1 MTRHPLQTALFRA
14 ALVGV
19 AAALVGCLG
28 IHTRRPYDPSQARS
42 DADVDRTK
50 PTLPEQQ
57 IDEFGFAVYWD
68 SFIRDE
74 VITGVWVEG
83 TGRDPLRTDR
93 ALRRGSKPQ
102 LYAFT
107 AAHRLYQI
115 DMHSGMV
122 NWVYD
127 VGKPLSFMDGR
138 PIAEWSYTE
147 RDQETGL
154 QFYDEIFFVANDW
167 LYALD
172 KDNGSLLWRLE
183 LPFGASSPPAASRT
197 HVFVGAWNDR
207 IYAIQKDR
215 PSVIDWNWRTD
226 GDLVARPAVDSDS
239 SQVFV
244 ASSDGN
250 LYTFD
255 AAKGDPKEPFPTGG
269 RLRIDPIAY
278 RNLLYLG
285 SEDFNLYV
293 LNTDEGTVVHRFGAG
308 APITSV
314 PVACMNPLN
323 PDGSVS
329 VSVYFAAM
337 GEGMFALE
345 RQARTSGSRRIP
357 HPEQWNR
364 PDAFQFIC
372 RGMDDVY
379 LREPGGDANQP
390 RKFRISR
397 LDAADGHFRD
407 AIELANVDYYVS
419 NYNSPH
425 APDRNEN
432 LVGGMIVLG
441 FRNGWIIALKEK
453 TTMPGGTLPTQGGGP
468 G

>member
-1 MTRHPLQTALFRA
+1 VTRHPLQTALFRA

-255 AAKGDPKEPFPTGG
+255 AAKGDLVYRQ
-269 RLRIDPIAY
+269 RLNFRRGRIDPSLCLA
-278 RNLLYLG
+278 G
-285 SEDFNLYV
+285 GNLYISSNAGV
-293 LNTDEGTVVHRFGAG
+293 TYVVKPGRKYQFVARNELEGTSSTPFFVDDKMIWRGRKMLYCVQ
-308 APITSV
+308 
-314 PVACMNPLN
+314 
-323 PDGSVS
+323 
-329 VSVYFAAM
+329 AAT
-337 GEGMFALE
+337 A
-345 RQARTSGSRRIP
+345 S
-357 HPEQWNR
+357 
-364 PDAFQFIC
+364 
-372 RGMDDVY
+372 
-379 LREPGGDANQP
+379 
-390 RKFRISR
+390 K
-397 LDAADGHFRD
+397 
-407 AIELANVDYYVS
+407 
-419 NYNSPH
+419 
-425 APDRNEN
+425 
-432 LVGGMIVLG
+432 
-441 FRNGWIIALKEK
+441 
-453 TTMPGGTLPTQGGGP
+453 
-468 G
+468 